1 MKGIKKLLTLLCAL
15 APLAA
20 CQDDLYTGTTG
31 GPTEGTVDIYLS
43 GTDMPRI
50 VTRAD
55 DDTDNRVD
63 HVVLFAFAADGTLLN
78 TPAQQSV
85 HPVANPATD
94 EPDYYFRAYL
104 PKAWATLYAVCNYDN
119 PKGLTNVTNEDAL
132 KAYSTEITSAEDAF
146 KGVYVMTGSL
156 AANGVQQGGKII
168 IPLTRTV
175 SRHTFRIV
183 FDPEN
188 ADDDFK
194 LSSVSL
200 VDVPARNYLTAHGTA
215 EANDAQDAAYTADT
229 KHYLGTDPGD
239 IESLDQATDTELLE
253 AEATTD
259 ALGHPL
265 YTATAHLYDNRRGGL
280 TKNEVDTKLSISAYP
295 EDEKPRIRQLFKR
308 ALALGQAPYDESD
321 KKEHA
326 TCLVIEGLYDRPD
339 GSGDDAKVRYFVYLG
354 KDNFGNF
361 DVERNTDYT
370 YEITIRAC
378 DDIDTRVSTH
388 NLDNI
393 SFDVSKKDQPFDA
406 HFNVREALLYAS
418 NPWEVYVED
427 PDQHPWLEISTSP
440 AYHSQALGAKGSNEC
455 AQFRLTG
462 NAGLQYIYIHTD
474 EYVPARNFT
483 PGQGTN
489 DNYGNPLYD
498 LSNTLE
504 PRTGVIVARCGEAEQ
519 RFTVVQYPAQL
530 VKMEEPGA
538 WDVSEAKPRPVLRY
552 FFVERIT
559 EEKYKDW
566 GFRGFWNLTLD
577 NLISTGNYDGLSNTR
592 KEYVSAI
599 WGDKDSD
606 SFKART
612 QSKSNGG
619 MLATPDP
626 APLELDGAQDAA
638 YWGDADE
645 ETDGFQPQEPAIFNL
660 STTFALGYALAKNR
674 DRNNNGRI
682 DYDEI
687 LWYLPARRQLEA
699 IHEAMSQQKLYGP
712 NTGTDADGNGIPD
725 DTAPLSLEGNYWS
738 STPSVSDKYGI
749 TPGRAYYY
757 DMSGGKHAIGLRD
770 QSYGVIVCRDADG
783 WMGPETGGARA
794 TWTTTRT
801 GRTTSITCRGNEEL
815 KMKNE
820 E

>member
-63 HVVLFAFAADGTLLN
+63 HVVLFAFAANGTLLN
-78 TPAQQSV
+78 TPAQQNV
-85 HPVANPATD
+85 HPVANQAA
-94 EPDYYFRAYL
+94 DYYFRAYL
-104 PKAWATLYAVCNYDN
+104 PKTWATLYAVCNYDD
-119 PKGLTNVTNEDAL
+119 PEGLTNVTNEDAL
-132 KAYSTEITSAEDAF
+132 KAYYTEITSAEDAF

-156 AANGVQQGGKII
+156 ARTDNTGDKII

-183 FDPEN
+183 FNPEN
-188 ADDDFK
+188 AGDDFK

-200 VDVPARNYLTAHGTA
+200 IDVPARNYLTAHGTA
-215 EANDAQDAAYTADT
+215 EANDAQDAAYTGNTSDNY
-229 KHYLGTDPGD
+229 YLGTEDAP
-239 IESLDQATDTELLE
+239 ALLE
-253 AEATTD
+253 FARGEKTNTYVATT
-259 ALGHPL
+259 
-265 YTATAHLYDNRRGGL
+265 HLYDNRRGAL
-280 TKNEVDTKLSISAYP
+280 TADDVDKKLGITGYP
-295 EDEKPRIRQLFKR
+295 DDEKRRIRQLFKR
-308 ALALGQAPYDESD
+308 ALAQGQSPYTTEDAHP
-321 KKEHA
+321 HA
-326 TCLVIEGLYDRPD
+326 TCLAIDGLYD
-339 GSGDDAKVRYFVYLG
+339 GGNMNSFEVRYYIYLG
-354 KDNFGNF
+354 KDNFGDFN
-361 DVERNTDYT
+361 VERNTDYT

-378 DDIDTRVSTH
+378 DDIDTRVTA
-388 NLDNI
+388 NPVGDIEFN
-393 SFDVSKKDQPFDA
+393 VSKADQPFDA
-406 HFNVREALLYAS
+406 HFNVREALLYS
-418 NPWEVYVED
+418 STGWTVYVKD
-427 PDQHPWLEISTSP
+427 PDQHPWLEVSTSP
-440 AYHSQALGAKGSNEC
+440 AYQSQELGAADNDR
-455 AQFRLTG
+455 AQFRLKG
-462 NAGLQYIYIHTD
+462 GRGLQYLYIHTD
-474 EYVPARNFT
+474 EYVPSCKNADGSFNT
-483 PGQGTN
+483 T
-489 DNYGNPLYD
+489 GNGSLQ
-498 LSNTLE
+498 
-504 PRTGVIVARCGEAEQ
+504 PRTGEIIFLYDGQTEQ
-519 RFTVVQYPAQL
+519 DAIEKGQVYTVTQYPAQL
-530 VKMEEPGA
+530 LSVTA
-538 WDVSEAKPRPVLRY
+538 WDISQAKNVTRY

-599 WGDKDSD
+599 WGDKESN

-612 QSKSNGG
+612 QSESNGG

-660 STTFALGYALAKNR
+660 STTFALGYALGKNR

-687 LWYLPARRQLEA
+687 LWYLPARLQLKA
-699 IHEAMSQQKLYGP
+699 IHDAIQAQQLYGL
-712 NTGTDADGNGIPD
+712 NTDTDGDGIAE
-725 DTAPLSLEGNYWS
+725 TTTPLSLEGNYWS

-783 WMGPETGGARA
+783 WMGPETGGGQGNVDND
-794 TWTTTRT
+794 TDWDDKEDNMP
-801 GRTTSITCRGNEEL
+801 GR
-815 KMKNE
+815 
-820 E
+820 

>member
-63 HVVLFAFAADGTLLN
+63 HVVLFAFAADGKLLN

-85 HPVANPATD
+85 HHVDNPATD
-94 EPDYYFRAYL
+94 GPDYYFRAYL
-104 PKAWATLYAVCNYDN
+104 PDDWATLYAVCNYDD
-119 PKGLTNVTNEDAL
+119 PERLTYDVTNEDAL
-132 KAYSTEITSAEDAF
+132 KAYYTEITSAEDAF

-156 AANGVQQGGKII
+156 ASADNTGDKII

-188 ADDDFK
+188 AGDDFK

-200 VDVPARNYLTAHGTA
+200 VDVPARNYLTAHT
-215 EANDAQDAAYTADT
+215 EDAAYTENT
-229 KHYLGTDPGD
+229 SYHYLGTEDAPV
-239 IESLDQATDTELLE
+239 LLE
-253 AEATTD
+253 FARGEKTNTYVATT
-259 ALGHPL
+259 
-265 YTATAHLYDNRRGGL
+265 HLYDNRRGAM
-280 TKNEVDTKLSISAYP
+280 TAEDVNTKLGITGYP
-295 EDEKPRIRQLFKR
+295 DDEKPRIRQLFKR
-308 ALALGQAPYDESD
+308 ALALGQSPYTMDD
-321 KKEHA
+321 AHPHA
-326 TCLVIEGLYDRPD
+326 TCLAIDGLYD
-339 GSGDDAKVRYFVYLG
+339 GGDMNSFEVRYYIYLG
-354 KDNFGNF
+354 KDNFGDFN
-361 DVERNTDYT
+361 VERNTDYT

-378 DDIDTRVSTH
+378 DDIDTRVTA
-388 NLDNI
+388 NPVGDIEFN
-393 SFDVSKKDQPFDA
+393 VSKADQPFDA
-406 HFNVREALLYAS
+406 HFNVREALLYS
-418 NPWEVYVED
+418 STNWTVYVKD
-427 PDQHPWLEISTSP
+427 PDQHPWLEVSTSP
-440 AYHSQALGAKGSNEC
+440 AYQSQELGAGGNDC

-462 NAGLQYIYIHTD
+462 ERGLQYLYIHTD
-474 EYVPARNFT
+474 EYVPSCKKADGSFNT
-483 PGQGTN
+483 
-489 DNYGNPLYD
+489 GNNANLK
-498 LSNTLE
+498 
-504 PRTGVIVARCGEAEQ
+504 PRTGKIIFLYDGQTEQEAIEKGQ
-519 RFTVVQYPAQL
+519 VYTVTQYPAQL
-530 VKMEEPGA
+530 LSVTA
-538 WDVSEAKPRPVLRY
+538 WDINQAKNVTRY
-552 FFVERIT
+552 FYVERIT

-638 YWGDADE
+638 YWGDANE

-699 IHEAMSQQKLYGP
+699 IKDALDENALYGP
-712 NTGTDADGNGIPD
+712 NTGTDADGDGIPD
-725 DTAPLSLEGNYWS
+725 TPAPLSLEGNYWS

-783 WMGPETGGARA
+783 WMGPETGGGQGNVDNDTDWDDNEHNMPGR
-794 TWTTTRT
+794 WRT
-801 GRTTSITCRGNEEL
+801 ENEE
-815 KMKNE
+815 
-820 E
+820 

>member
-63 HVVLFAFAADGTLLN
+63 HVVLFAFDAGGKLLN

-94 EPDYYFRAYL
+94 EQPDYYFRAYL
-104 PKAWATLYAVCNYDN
+104 PKTWATLYAVCNYDD
-119 PKGLTNVTNEDAL
+119 PEGLTKVTNEDAL
-132 KAYSTEITSAEDAF
+132 KAYYTKITSAEDAF

-156 AANGVQQGGKII
+156 AAKDVQPDGKII

-175 SRHTFRIV
+175 SRHTFHIV

-188 ADDDFK
+188 AGDDFK

-200 VDVPARNYLTAHGTA
+200 IDVPARNYLTAHGTA

-280 TKNEVDTKLSISAYP
+280 TKDEVDTKLSISAYP

-308 ALALGQAPYDESD
+308 ALALGQAPYEESD

-418 NPWEVYVED
+418 NAWEVYVED
-427 PDQHPWLEISTSP
+427 PDLHPWLEISTSP
-440 AYHSQALGAKGSNEC
+440 AYRSQALGSTGGNDC

-474 EYVPARNFT
+474 EYVPARKYST
-483 PGQGTN
+483 TGTN
-489 DNYGNPLYD
+489 DEYGNPLYD

-504 PRTGVIVARCGEAEQ
+504 PRTGVIVARCGEVEQ

-552 FFVERIT
+552 FFVERIF
-559 EEKYKDW
+559 EERYKDW
-566 GFRGFWNLTLD
+566 GFRGYWSMELD
-577 NLISTGNYDGLSNTR
+577 GLISQGNYDGLSNSR
-592 KEYVSAI
+592 REYVAY
-599 WGDKDSD
+599 
-606 SFKART
+606 
-612 QSKSNGG
+612 
-619 MLATPDP
+619 
-626 APLELDGAQDAA
+626 
-638 YWGDADE
+638 YWGDRDSQSRQYREKTLSDPLPAGFEYVYAGRQDAFSWDDALN
-645 ETDGFQPQEPAIFNL
+645 DGNGGFASPWDNL

-682 DYDEI
+682 DYEEI
-687 LWYLPARRQLEA
+687 LWYLPARHQLESIRKA
-699 IHEAMSQQKLYGP
+699 IQAKQLYGP
-712 NTGTDADGNGIPD
+712 NTGTDADGDGIPNE
-725 DTAPLSLEGNYWS
+725 TAPLSLEGNYWS

-783 WMGPETGGARA
+783 WMGPETGGGQGNVDND
-794 TWTTTRT
+794 TDWDDNEHNMP
-801 GRTTSITCRGNEEL
+801 GR
-815 KMKNE
+815 
-820 E
+820 

>member
-78 TPAQQSV
+78 TPAQQNV
-85 HPVANPATD
+85 HPVANQAA
-94 EPDYYFRAYL
+94 DYYFRAYL
-104 PKAWATLYAVCNYDN
+104 PDNWATLYAVCNYDD
-119 PKGLTNVTNEDAL
+119 PEGLTDYAKSEGDLNGFA
-132 KAYSTEITSAEDAF
+132 TEITSAEDAF

-156 AANGVQQGGKII
+156 AANDVQPDSKII

-188 ADDDFK
+188 AGDDFK

-200 VDVPARNYLTAHGTA
+200 IDVPARNYLTAHT
-215 EANDAQDAAYTADT
+215 EDAASTGNTSY
-229 KHYLGTDPGD
+229 YLGTEDAP
-239 IESLDQATDTELLE
+239 ALLE
-253 AEATTD
+253 FARGEKTNTYVATT
-259 ALGHPL
+259 
-265 YTATAHLYDNRRGGL
+265 HLYDNRRGAL
-280 TKNEVDTKLSISAYP
+280 TDDDVDTKLGITGYP
-295 EDEKPRIRQLFKR
+295 DDEKPRIRQLFKR
-308 ALALGQAPYDESD
+308 ALAQGQSPYTMDD
-321 KKEHA
+321 AHPHA
-326 TCLVIEGLYDRPD
+326 TCLAIDGLYD
-339 GSGDDAKVRYFVYLG
+339 GGDMNSFEVRYYIYLG
-354 KDNFGNF
+354 KDNFGDFN
-361 DVERNTDYT
+361 VERNTDYT

-378 DDIDTRVSTH
+378 DDIDTRVTA
-388 NLDNI
+388 NPVGDIEFN
-393 SFDVSKKDQPFDA
+393 VSKADQPFDA
-406 HFNVREALLYAS
+406 HFNVREALLYS
-418 NPWEVYVED
+418 STGWTVYVKD
-427 PDQHPWLEISTSP
+427 PDQHPWLEVSTSP
-440 AYHSQALGAKGSNEC
+440 AYQSQELGAAGNDR
-455 AQFRLTG
+455 AQFCLKGGR
-462 NAGLQYIYIHTD
+462 GLQYLYIHTD
-474 EYVPARNFT
+474 EYVPSCKNADGSFNT
-483 PGQGTN
+483 
-489 DNYGNPLYD
+489 GNNANLQ
-498 LSNTLE
+498 
-504 PRTGVIVARCGEAEQ
+504 PRTGEIIFLYDGQTEQ
-519 RFTVVQYPAQL
+519 DAIEKGQVYTVTQYPAQL
-530 VKMEEPGA
+530 LSVTA
-538 WDVSEAKPRPVLRY
+538 WDISQAKNVTRY

-599 WGDKDSD
+599 WGDKESN
-606 SFKART
+606 SFKAR
-612 QSKSNGG
+612 Q
-619 MLATPDP
+619 AIPDP

-699 IHEAMSQQKLYGP
+699 IKDALDENTLYGP
-712 NTGTDADGNGIPD
+712 NTGTDADGDGIPD

-783 WMGPETGGARA
+783 WMGPETGGGQGNVDND
-794 TWTTTRT
+794 TDWDDNEHNMP
-801 GRTTSITCRGNEEL
+801 GR
-815 KMKNE
+815 
-820 E
+820 

>member
-63 HVVLFAFAADGTLLN
+63 HVVLFAFDAGGTLLN

-85 HPVANPATD
+85 HPVANPEAD
-94 EPDYYFRAYL
+94 GQPDYYFRAYL
-104 PKAWATLYAVCNYDN
+104 PDKWAILYAVCNYDD
-119 PKGLTNVTNEDAL
+119 PEGLIAYVTNEDAL
-132 KAYSTEITSAEDAF
+132 KAYYTTITSAEDAF

-156 AANGVQQGGKII
+156 ARIDNTGNKII
-168 IPLTRTV
+168 IHLTRTV
-175 SRHTFRIV
+175 SRHTFHIV

-188 ADDDFK
+188 AGDDFK

-200 VDVPARNYLTAHGTA
+200 IDVPARNYLTAHT
-215 EANDAQDAAYTADT
+215 EDAAYTENT
-229 KHYLGTDPGD
+229 SYYYLGTEDAPV
-239 IESLDQATDTELLE
+239 LLE
-253 AEATTD
+253 FARGEKTNTYVATT
-259 ALGHPL
+259 
-265 YTATAHLYDNRRGGL
+265 HLYDNRRGAM
-280 TKNEVDTKLSISAYP
+280 TDEDVDKKLGITGYP
-295 EDEKPRIRQLFKR
+295 ADEKPRIRQLFKR
-308 ALALGQAPYDESD
+308 ALAQGQSPYNPDD
-321 KKEHA
+321 AHPHA
-326 TCLVIEGLYDRPD
+326 TCLAIDGLYD
-339 GSGDDAKVRYFVYLG
+339 GGDMNSFEVRYYIYLG
-354 KDNFGNF
+354 KDNFGDFN
-361 DVERNTDYT
+361 VERNTDYT

-378 DDIDTRVSTH
+378 DDIDTRVTA
-388 NLDNI
+388 NPVGNI
-393 SFDVSKKDQPFDA
+393 EFNVSKADQPFDA
-406 HFNVREALLYAS
+406 HFNVREALLYS
-418 NPWEVYVED
+418 STNWTVYVKD
-427 PDQHPWLEISTSP
+427 PDQHPWLEVSTSP
-440 AYHSQALGAKGSNEC
+440 AYRSQELGAEGGNDC

-462 NAGLQYIYIHTD
+462 GRGLQYLYIHTD
-474 EYVPARNFT
+474 EYVPSCKNADGSFDT
-483 PGQGTN
+483 
-489 DNYGNPLYD
+489 DNNGKLQ
-498 LSNTLE
+498 
-504 PRTGVIVARCGEAEQ
+504 PRTGEIIFLYGEQTEQ
-519 RFTVVQYPAQL
+519 EAIDNGQVYTVTQYPAQL
-530 VKMEEPGA
+530 LSVTA
-538 WDVSEAKPRPVLRY
+538 WDINQAKNVTRY
-552 FFVERIT
+552 FYVERIT

-599 WGDKDSD
+599 WGDKDSN
-606 SFKART
+606 SFKAR
-612 QSKSNGG
+612 Q
-619 MLATPDP
+619 AIPDP

-699 IHEAMSQQKLYGP
+699 IKDALDENTLYGP
-712 NTGTDADGNGIPD
+712 NTGTDANGDGIPD
-725 DTAPLSLEGNYWS
+725 TPALLSLEGNYWS

-783 WMGPETGGARA
+783 WMGPETGGGQGNVDND
-794 TWTTTRT
+794 TDWDDNEHNMP
-801 GRTTSITCRGNEEL
+801 GR
-815 KMKNE
+815 
-820 E
+820 

>member
-63 HVVLFAFAADGTLLN
+63 HVVLFAFDADGTLLN

-85 HPVANPATD
+85 HPVANQTAD
-94 EPDYYFRAYL
+94 GQPDYYFRAYL
-104 PKAWATLYAVCNYDN
+104 PKAWATLYAVCNYDD
-119 PKGLTNVTNEDAL
+119 PEGLTDDVKSEDDLNGFAT
-132 KAYSTEITSAEDAF
+132 KITSAEDAF

-215 EANDAQDAAYTADT
+215 EANNAQDAAYTGNTSDNY
-229 KHYLGTDPGD
+229 YLGTEEAPV
-239 IESLDQATDTELLE
+239 LLE
-253 AEATTD
+253 FARGEKADTYVATT
-259 ALGHPL
+259 
-265 YTATAHLYDNRRGGL
+265 HLFDNRRGAM
-280 TKNEVDTKLSISAYP
+280 TAKDVDTKLSISAYP

-308 ALALGQAPYDESD
+308 ALAQGQSPYKTEDAHP
-321 KKEHA
+321 HA
-326 TCLVIEGLYDRPD
+326 TCLAIDGLYD
-339 GSGDDAKVRYFVYLG
+339 GGDMNSFEVRYYIYLG
-354 KDNFGNF
+354 KDNFGDFN
-361 DVERNTDYT
+361 VERNTDYT

-378 DDIDTRVSTH
+378 DDIDTRVTA
-388 NLDNI
+388 NPVGDIEFN
-393 SFDVSKKDQPFDA
+393 VSKADQPFDA
-406 HFNVREALLYAS
+406 HFNVREALLYS
-418 NPWEVYVED
+418 STNWTVYVKD
-427 PDQHPWLEISTSP
+427 PDQHPWLEVSTSP
-440 AYHSQALGAKGSNEC
+440 AYRSQALGATGNDW

-462 NAGLQYIYIHTD
+462 GRGLQYLYIHTD
-474 EYVPARNFT
+474 EYVPSCKNADGSFNT
-483 PGQGTN
+483 
-489 DNYGNPLYD
+489 GNNANLK
-498 LSNTLE
+498 
-504 PRTGVIVARCGEAEQ
+504 PRTGEIIFLYGRQTEQ
-519 RFTVVQYPAQL
+519 DAIEKGQVYTVTQYPAQL
-530 VKMEEPGA
+530 LSVTA
-538 WDVSEAKPRPVLRY
+538 WDINQAKNVTRY
-552 FFVERIT
+552 FYVERIT

-566 GFRGFWNLTLD
+566 GFRGYWNLTLD

-612 QSKSNGG
+612 QSISNGG

-699 IHEAMSQQKLYGP
+699 IKDALDENTLYGP
-712 NTGTDADGNGIPD
+712 NTGTDANGDGIPD
-725 DTAPLSLEGNYWS
+725 TPAPLSLEGNYWS

-757 DMSGGKHAIGLRD
+757 DMSGDKHAIGLRD

-783 WMGPETGGARA
+783 WMGPETGG
-794 TWTTTRT
+794 
-801 GRTTSITCRGNEEL
+801 GQGNVDNDTDWDD
-815 KMKNE
+815 NE
-820 E
+820 HNMPGK

>member
-78 TPAQQSV
+78 TPAQQNV
-85 HPVANPATD
+85 HPVANQAAD

-104 PKAWATLYAVCNYDN
+104 PKTWATLYAVCNYDD
-119 PKGLTNVTNEDAL
+119 PEGLTADVTNEDAL
-132 KAYSTEITSAEDAF
+132 KAYYTTITSAEDAF

-156 AANGVQQGGKII
+156 ARTDNTGDKII

-188 ADDDFK
+188 AGDDFK

-200 VDVPARNYLTAHGTA
+200 IDVPARNYLTAHGTA
-215 EANDAQDAAYTADT
+215 EANDAQDAAYTGNT
-229 KHYLGTDPGD
+229 SYYLGTEDAP
-239 IESLDQATDTELLE
+239 ALLE
-253 AEATTD
+253 FARGEKTNTYVATT
-259 ALGHPL
+259 
-265 YTATAHLYDNRRGGL
+265 HLYDNRRGAL
-280 TKNEVDTKLSISAYP
+280 TDDDVDTKLGITGYP
-295 EDEKPRIRQLFKR
+295 DDEKPRIRQLFKR
-308 ALALGQAPYDESD
+308 ALAQGQSPYTMDD
-321 KKEHA
+321 AHPHA
-326 TCLVIEGLYDRPD
+326 TCLAIDGLYD
-339 GSGDDAKVRYFVYLG
+339 GGDMNSFEVRYYIYLG
-354 KDNFGNF
+354 KDNFGDFN
-361 DVERNTDYT
+361 VERNTDYT

-378 DDIDTRVSTH
+378 DDIDTRVMA
-388 NLDNI
+388 NPVGDIEFN
-393 SFDVSKKDQPFDA
+393 VSKADQPFDA
-406 HFNVREALLYAS
+406 HFNVREALLYS
-418 NPWEVYVED
+418 STGWKVYVKD
-427 PDQHPWLEISTSP
+427 PDQHPWLEVSTSP
-440 AYHSQALGAKGSNEC
+440 AYQSQELGAGGNDR
-455 AQFRLTG
+455 AQFRLKG
-462 NAGLQYIYIHTD
+462 GRGLQYLYIHTD
-474 EYVPARNFT
+474 EYVPSCKNADGSFNT
-483 PGQGTN
+483 
-489 DNYGNPLYD
+489 GNNANLQ
-498 LSNTLE
+498 
-504 PRTGVIVARCGEAEQ
+504 PRTGEIIFLYDGQTEQEAINKGQ
-519 RFTVVQYPAQL
+519 VYTVTQYPAQL
-530 VKMEEPGA
+530 LSVTA
-538 WDVSEAKPRPVLRY
+538 WDISQAKEVTRY
-552 FFVERIT
+552 FYVERIT

-599 WGDKDSD
+599 WGDKESN
-606 SFKART
+606 SFKAR
-612 QSKSNGG
+612 Q
-619 MLATPDP
+619 AIPDP

-699 IHEAMSQQKLYGP
+699 IHDAIQAQQLYGL
-712 NTGTDADGNGIPD
+712 NTDTDGDGIAE
-725 DTAPLSLEGNYWS
+725 TTTPLSLEGNYWS

-783 WMGPETGGARA
+783 WMGPETGG
-794 TWTTTRT
+794 
-801 GRTTSITCRGNEEL
+801 GQGNVDNDTNWDD
-815 KMKNE
+815 NE
-820 E
+820 HNMPGK